1 MKLWGRIWKDNHVL
15 RDAVAE
21 ETSDDTRTHRIFRAL
36 EMLCLEFDLGKPIW
50 LDVNIRD
57 FKRHKRTRFT
67 QDSFIEEIDFDYME
81 VMILEE

>member
-15 RDAVAE
+15 RDTVAE
-21 ETSDDTRTHRIFRAL
+21 ETSDNTRTHRIFRAL
-36 EMLCLEFDLGKPIW
+36 ETLCLEFDLGKPIW

-57 FKRHKRTRFT
+57 FKRHRRTRFA